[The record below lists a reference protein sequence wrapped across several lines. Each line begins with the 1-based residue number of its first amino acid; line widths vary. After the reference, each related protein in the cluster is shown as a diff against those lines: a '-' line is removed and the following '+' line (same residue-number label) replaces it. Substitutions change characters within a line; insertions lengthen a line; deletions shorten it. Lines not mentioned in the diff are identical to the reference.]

1 MRDNFQ
7 SCLVVTL
14 AYEGGLSTDKRD
26 PGNWT
31 GGKVGKGTLRG
42 TYKGISA
49 AAYPNLDI
57 RNLTNAQISDI
68 YRKNYWAPVN
78 GDGLAKGV
86 DLATFDAGVMSGP
99 ARAKKWLLASVGG
112 ADHETVKRICAKRLG
127 FVQSLKTWVTFGRG
141 WGSRIA
147 AIEAKGVAWALAAV
161 SSPKEVRTELARE
174 KVAADNKANN
184 QTAGAGTSGTATTA
198 GGGDVI
204 INPDHADQIAGW
216 LLGGLLAAGALV
228 TAYLI
233 IRAIINKRRAA
244 AYAAEA
250 EAVAG

>member
-1 MRDNFQ
+1 MRDNFHN
-7 SCLVVTL
+7 CLAVTL
-14 AYEGGLSTDKRD
+14 AYEGGWSDHPKD
-26 PGNWT
+26 PGGAT
-31 GGKVGKGTLRG
+31 MSGITLA
-42 TYKGISA
+42 TYRRYFPGATKTQLRNISA
-49 AAYPNLDI
+49 KNVEK
-57 RNLTNAQISDI
+57 I
-68 YRKNYWAPVN
+68 YRQDYWNPVN
-78 GDGLAKGV
+78 GDTLALGV
-86 DLATFDAGVMSGP
+86 DLASFDASVNSGP
-99 ARAKKWLLASVGG
+99 ARAKKWLYASIGG
-112 ADHETVKRICAKRLG
+112 ADVETVKRICAKRLG
-127 FVQSLKTWVTFGRG
+127 FVQSLKTWVTFGKG
-141 WGSRIA
+141 WTNRIA

-161 SSPKEVRTELARE
+161 SSPKEVRTELVKE

-198 GGGDVI
+198 GGGDVL

-216 LLGGLLAAGALV
+216 VLGVLLAAGGLV

>member
-7 SCLVVTL
+7 NCLAVTL
-14 AYEGGLSTDKRD
+14 VYEGGWSDHPKD
-26 PGNWT
+26 PGGAT
-31 GGKVGKGTLRG
+31 MKGITLA
-42 TYKGISA
+42 TYRRYFPSATKTQLRNISA
-49 AAYPNLDI
+49 ANVEK
-57 RNLTNAQISDI
+57 I
-68 YRKNYWAPVN
+68 YRQDYWNPVN
-78 GDGLAKGV
+78 GNTLALGV
-86 DLATFDAGVMSGP
+86 DLATFDASVNSGP
-99 ARAKKWLLASVGG
+99 SRAKKWLYASIGG
-112 ADHETVKRICAKRLG
+112 TDVQTVKRICAKRLG
-127 FVQSLKTWVTFGRG
+127 FVQSLKTWVTFGKG
-141 WGSRIA
+141 WTNRIT

-216 LLGGLLAAGALV
+216 VLGGLLAAGALV

>member
-7 SCLVVTL
+7 NCLAVTL
-14 AYEGGLSTDKRD
+14 AYEGGFSSDKRD

-31 GGKVGKGTLRG
+31 GGKVGKGTLKG
-42 TYKGISA
+42 TNKGISA
-49 AAYPNLDI
+49 ASYPNLDI
-57 RNLTNAQISDI
+57 RNLTLQQISDI
-68 YRKNYWAPVN
+68 YRKNYWGPVN
-78 GDGLAKGV
+78 GDGLAAGV

-99 ARAKKWLLASVGG
+99 ARAKTWLYASIGG

-141 WGSRIA
+141 WGTRIA

-161 SSPKEVRTELARE
+161 SSPKQVQAELAKE
-174 KVAADNKANN
+174 QVAADSKASK

-198 GGGDVI
+198 GGGDVL

-216 LLGGLLAAGALV
+216 VLGGLLAAGAAV
-228 TAYLI
+228 TLFLI
-233 IRAIINKRRAA
+233 FRAIVNKRRAA
-244 AYAAEA
+244 AYAAEV
-250 EAVAG
+250 EVLS